1 MSSSTP
7 SSNDRATPGEPAS
20 QHKAHAPRVVR
31 VFGLTVSDTR
41 TPDNDE
47 GGRLIRERIAA
58 AGHTLTGHAIVK
70 DDPEAVREV
79 IRRLAAERGADVLI
93 TTGGTGISG
102 RDNTYEAVA
111 GLLDKRID
119 GFGELFRMLSYQ
131 DIGSPAMLSR
141 AVAGLHKG
149 LVIFTLPG
157 SPSAVRLGLDKLIV
171 PELGHLKFEVGRGH
185 GPGHGHG
192 HGHGPGTPKS
202 SDGAMP

>member
-1 MSSSTP
+1 MSMP
-7 SSNDRATPGEPAS
+7 NSNDRPTPGEPAS

-31 VFGLTVSDTR
+31 IFGLTVSDTR

-79 IRRLAAERGADVLI
+79 IRRLVAERGADVLI

-111 GLLDKRID
+111 GLLDKRD
-119 GFGELFRMLSYQ
+119 RMALTPEESEET
-131 DIGSPAMLSR
+131 DLALRR
-141 AVAGLHKG
+141 AVLRRA
-149 LVIFTLPG
+149 
-157 SPSAVRLGLDKLIV
+157 
-171 PELGHLKFEVGRGH
+171 PEVF
-185 GPGHGHG
+185 
-192 HGHGPGTPKS
+192 
-202 SDGAMP
+202 A

>member
-1 MSSSTP
+1 
-7 SSNDRATPGEPAS
+7 
-20 QHKAHAPRVVR
+20 VVR

-79 IRRLAAERGADVLI
+79 IRRLIAERGAERGADVLI
-93 TTGGTGISG
+93 TTGGTGLSG

-141 AVAGLHKG
+141 AVAGLHQG

-185 GPGHGHG
+185 GHKAQPDA
-192 HGHGPGTPKS
+192 TAS
-202 SDGAMP
+202 STARSIGRATDGAAP

>member
-1 MSSSTP
+1 MPTP
-7 SSNDRATPGEPAS
+7 NSNDSATPDPKEPAS
-20 QHKAHAPRVVR
+20 QHKAHAPKVVR

-47 GGRLIRERIAA
+47 GGRLIRERVAA

-79 IRRLAAERGADVLI
+79 IRRLVAERGADVLI

-141 AVAGLHKG
+141 AVAGLHQG

-185 GPGHGHG
+185 GHGHK
-192 HGHGPGTPKS
+192 TPKP
-202 SDGAMP
+202 SDGAAP